1 MAASPVQPGQVRAR
15 KPDWLK
21 KRIPDP
27 QAMREM
33 RALLDELKLNTICEE
48 AGCPN
53 IGECWAQRTATF
65 LILGDICTRACGFC
79 DVKTGRPE
87 PVNVAEPYHVAR
99 AVKRLGLSHVVIT
112 SPDRDDLPD
121 KGSEQ
126 FAATIRAVHRL
137 CPGTTVEVLTSDF
150 DGIDEHLIRVLD
162 ADPEIFAHNVETVP
176 RLHRKVRPRFRY
188 ERSLKVLAR
197 AKELRPDIYTKS
209 NIMVG
214 LGERKDEVIQVMRDM
229 RDAGCDFLTIGQYLQ
244 PSPKHLPV
252 VEYVH
257 PDVFEEYRAEALA
270 LGFLHVAS
278 GPFVRSSFDAATA
291 LEVVGRKRGAGT
303 GAEAPPG
310 GISDETERD

>member
-1 MAASPVQPGQVRAR
+1 MTSSSAPKSTVRPR

-27 QAMREM
+27 QAMKEM
-33 RALLDELKLNTICEE
+33 RLLLDQLKLNTICEE
-48 AGCPN
+48 AACPN
-53 IGECWAQRTATF
+53 IGECWAKKTATF

-79 DVKTGRPE
+79 NVETGRPA
-87 PVNVAEPYHVAR
+87 PVDLAEPYHVAR
-99 AVKRLGLSHVVIT
+99 AVAHLGLAHVVIT
-112 SPDRDDLPD
+112 SVDRDDLPD

-126 FAATIRAVHRL
+126 FAATIRAIHRM
-137 CPGTTVEVLTSDF
+137 CPETTVEVLTSDF
-150 DGIDEHLIRVLD
+150 DGIDEHLMRVLD

-214 LGERKDEVIQVMRDM
+214 LGETPEEVIEVMRDM
-229 RDAGCDFLTIGQYLQ
+229 RSAGCDFLTIGQYLQ

-257 PDVFEEYRAEALA
+257 PDLFEEYRRQAYG

-291 LEVVGRKRGAGT
+291 LEVVGRR
-303 GAEAPPG
+303 
-310 GISDETERD
+310 R